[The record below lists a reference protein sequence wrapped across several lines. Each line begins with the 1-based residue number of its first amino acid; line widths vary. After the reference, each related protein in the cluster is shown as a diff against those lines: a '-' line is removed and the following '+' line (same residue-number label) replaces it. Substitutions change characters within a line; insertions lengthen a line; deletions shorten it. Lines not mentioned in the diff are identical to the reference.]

1 MPQAEKTK
9 INGKRLISLQIKL
22 AQEVRFCR
30 GMTTKNSPR
39 HLIAGVLQLAVLIG
53 SPLFSQPVLHLKTR
67 RFSLPSSGAIEQ
79 VNITAPFRAEHF
91 ILQFN
96 DPPTADTL
104 AILADR
110 GVAVLQ
116 GIPENALLVTIKQ
129 PVSVKGLGVRFAGQL
144 AASDKISP
152 LIDAKGL
159 KTWNGYLLAEFHPD
173 VDMNDARSLVLRLGV
188 ELVENPDL
196 ASHQVLSNV
205 PFDATQP
212 LAPLELLAAQDET
225 SYIFF
230 PASASVVTG
239 TPPSGPVNPK
249 LPKWLKLGRE
259 ERVPMEP

>member
-1 MPQAEKTK
+1 
-9 INGKRLISLQIKL
+9 
-22 AQEVRFCR
+22 
-30 GMTTKNSPR
+30 
-39 HLIAGVLQLAVLIG
+39 VLQLAVLIS

-67 RFSLPSSGAIEQ
+67 QFSPPSSGAIDQ
-79 VNITAPFRAEHF
+79 VNITAPSRAEHF

-129 PVSVKGLGVRFAGQL
+129 PVSLKGLGVRFAGQL

-196 ASHQVLSNV
+196 APNQVLIHV
-205 PFDATQP
+205 PFDTTQP
-212 LAPLELLAAQDET
+212 LVPLELLAAQDET
-225 SYIFF
+225 SYIF
-230 PASASVVTG
+230 PASASVVTD
-239 TPPSGPVNPK
+239 TPPSGRVNPK

-259 ERVPMEP
+259 ERVPMEPWTAWDTCPLTTRICFSACG